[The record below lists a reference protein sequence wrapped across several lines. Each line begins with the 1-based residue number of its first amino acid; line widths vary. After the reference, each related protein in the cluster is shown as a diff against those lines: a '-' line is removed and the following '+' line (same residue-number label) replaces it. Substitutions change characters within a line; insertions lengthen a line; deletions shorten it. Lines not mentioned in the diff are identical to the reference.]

1 MSNISLSSMGF
12 IYPKKFNLD
21 VYVDENHDEPIKV
34 IIKTKFDGDST
45 KIKSIKIDTLFY
57 LEDLTEDQLL
67 EIENEVRR
75 KFDEGSIVLP
85 RYISINDIGVR
96 SGKIQ
101 EKFFDWE

>member
-1 MSNISLSSMGF
+1 MGF

-21 VYVDENHDEPIKV
+21 VYIDENQDEPIQV
-34 IIKTKFDGDST
+34 VIKTKYDGDST
-45 KIKSIKIDTLFY
+45 KIKSIKINTLFY

-85 RYISINDIGVR
+85 RYISINDISVR
-96 SGKIQ
+96 SGRIQ

>member
-12 IYPKKFNLD
+12 IYPKKFSLD
-21 VYVDENHDEPIKV
+21 VIIDENHDESIQV
-34 IIKTKFDGDST
+34 IVKTEFDGDSS
-45 KIKSIKIDTLFY
+45 KIKSVKVKPQFY
-57 LEDLTEDQLL
+57 LGDLTDDLIL

-85 RYISINDIGVR
+85 RYISINDISVR
-96 SGKIQ
+96 SGRIQ

>member
-1 MSNISLSSMGF
+1 MGF

-21 VYVDENHDEPIKV
+21 VYVDENYDEPIQV
-34 IIKTKFDGDST
+34 VVKTNFDGDSI
-45 KIKSIKIDTLFY
+45 KIKSIKINTLFY

-67 EIENEVRR
+67 DIENEVRR

-85 RYISINDIGVR
+85 RYISINDISVR
-96 SGKIQ
+96 SGRIQ